1 MTNKAEPKHYR
12 RPPPVLRKVRLALSI
27 LATILFVTGS
37 ILCKVLGAALATQT
51 LLPATAIQSAS
62 PPMVNLLVALTVANG
77 VWTSFTPGRGLRNSF
92 GGS

>member
-1 MTNKAEPKHYR
+1 MTHNGTQILSKATTSPAQGS
-12 RPPPVLRKVRLALSI
+12 PGISI

-62 PPMVNLLVALTVANG
+62 PPMVNSAAGLTVANG
-77 VWTSFTPGRGLRNSF
+77 V
-92 GGS
+92 